1 MKILGFEI
9 GEVKPRIELPSPSP
23 CPPPHNIGLP
33 VATERIV
40 EVAASAILQ
49 DRIDHLTRTAHG
61 VTQACGNQMNKLI
74 TDIRKHLGPDFVRP
88 NNLKYRPADA
98 KASWGCCYYAAEALY
113 YLGARKEGFVPAYIY
128 VGEMEGSIFST
139 HWILIR
145 VDGRVLDPTADQFN
159 VPPDYRNARLCG
171 FQTKRPSARSA
182 KLIKLVK
189 KS

>member
-40 EVAASAILQ
+40 EVTASAILQ

-74 TDIRKHLGPDFVRP
+74 TLITDIRKHLGPDFVKP
-88 NNLKYRPADA
+88 NNLKYRPADVRR
-98 KASWGCCYYAAEALY
+98 
-113 YLGARKEGFVPAYIY
+113 LGAAATTQRRRCTTSVRAKKALFLHTFMSERWKAASSRLTGF
-128 VGEMEGSIFST
+128 
-139 HWILIR
+139 
-145 VDGRVLDPTADQFN
+145 
-159 VPPDYRNARLCG
+159 
-171 FQTKRPSARSA
+171 
-182 KLIKLVK
+182 
-189 KS
+189 

>member
-1 MKILGFEI
+1 MNALI
-9 GEVKPRIELPSPSP
+9 
-23 CPPPHNIGLP
+23 
-33 VATERIV
+33 
-40 EVAASAILQ
+40 AA
-49 DRIDHLTRTAHG
+49 
-61 VTQACGNQMNKLI
+61 
-74 TDIRKHLGPDFVRP
+74 IRKHLGPAFVKPKNRKFRP
-88 NNLKYRPADA
+88 DDA
-98 KASWGCCYYAAEALY
+98 PASWGCCYAAVETLY

-128 VGEMEGSIFST
+128 VGEMEGSIFAT